1 MMVITKLMLTLIL
14 MVMVRMM
21 MVIMMMAVLVMLMI
35 MIDLGKSRAD
45 LWQFAANVALEVFNK
60 IFKSNDD
67 HQ

>member
-1 MMVITKLMLTLIL
+1 
-14 MVMVRMM
+14 MM
-21 MVIMMMAVLVMLMI
+21 MFIMMMAVLVIMVLMI

-67 HQ
+67 HQFDFIMTIIENDS